1 LEALAASWLR
11 TDDVRRL
18 DIPTN
23 LATATRSA
31 APAEMPY
38 AVYAPASG
46 RGYVVLA
53 TAEAQTPLLGFSE
66 TGRFDVRTAPPALL
80 ELLAATA
87 DVPSTHLSRAAA
99 SGASTE
105 AFTTESDDEAETD
118 SVLTIAPLLG
128 RIAFGQ
134 DAPYYNRCPLVGGER
149 TLTGC
154 VATAMAEV
162 MAYYRYPEQM
172 TGDPISYTVDST
184 DVSVSWNT
192 ATTFFRWDD
201 ILDAYP
207 VAYEAPT
214 GADSLGTA
222 DFGASQLHLDAD
234 NYLTLESLCIY
245 TQTPFAGT
253 IQLFLAT
260 DVGQPV
266 GIVGNPMHFELS
278 PGYMYKQWHFWPTT
292 LPGISEDLP
301 DGDYRLYAALRAE
314 GDTQWQVIG
323 STSANSSLLKDQPV
337 YIPLHKQGRTYT
349 IEGQTFDVAYT
360 QAQGEAVATLCA
372 AAGAAAHASYA
383 VEATGAWT
391 EDMTMGLYRNFGYDD
406 GMQYIF
412 WNYVPPTA
420 TVEAELLAELQAGR
434 PVLAAGSNV
443 YGVAHQFVIDGVQ
456 QRDSLLYFHFNWGWD
471 GYDNG
476 YFVLNLDHRYL
487 DGPEVNEF
495 TYYFDYVL
503 GMKPDDGRVSPIQLL
518 TGDVTATL
526 MHTKTG
532 KAYLRIGDV
541 EVINGSPRTFVGPL
555 WVELVDVTDPSR
567 SYRFT
572 DPIGTSTIAFNELRT
587 YVWYGETD
595 GLFPDGTYR
604 IEMRAREAGQSEAVP
619 LHMKSTVTVQIGDVA
634 SGIENVRSDVRP
646 TTPQRFTMDGR
657 PIAAEAVVHGAYIE
671 QGKVRVA
678 K

>member
-1 LEALAASWLR
+1 
-11 TDDVRRL
+11 L

-87 DVPSTHLSRAAA
+87 DVPSTHLSRVAA

-118 SVLTIAPLLG
+118 SVLSIAPLLG

-134 DAPYYNRCPLVGGER
+134 DAPYYNLCPLIGGER
-149 TLTGC
+149 AVTGC

-207 VAYEAPT
+207 VAYKAPT
-214 GADSLGTA
+214 GADSLGA
-222 DFGASQLHLDAD
+222 AKRFCASKMLINQYNFFALNRLWLVDDSDFSGEIQMF
-234 NYLTLESLCIY
+234 LTTEDG
-245 TQTPFAGT
+245 QWGT
-253 IQLFLAT
+253 
-260 DVGQPV
+260 PV
-266 GIVGNPMHFELS
+266 GLPTAFSLRSYYYYEQWWFSLS
-278 PGYMYKQWHFWPTT
+278 A
-292 LPGISEDLP
+292 LPGVSADLP
-301 DGDYRLYAALRAE
+301 DGDYRLYTALRASGE
-314 GDTQWQVIG
+314 TTWNLVGQYY
-323 STSANSSLLKDQPV
+323 SSSDIRWNQPV
-337 YIPLHKQGRTYT
+337 YLPLHKQGRTYT
-349 IEGQTFDVAYT
+349 VDGHTFDVAYT
-360 QAQGEAVATLCA
+360 PEQGEAVATLCA
-372 AAGAAAHASYA
+372 AAGAAARADYG
-383 VEATGAWT
+383 VDETGAWT
-391 EDMTMGLYRNFGYDD
+391 EEMVRAMYRNFGYDD
-406 GMQYIF
+406 GLQFVFMDF
-412 WNYVPPTA
+412 VASTA
-420 TVEAELLAELQAGR
+420 TVEADMLAELQAGR
-434 PVLAAGSNV
+434 PVVAGGTSV
-443 YGVAHQFVIDGVQ
+443 EGYGHQFIIDGVQ
-456 QRDSLLYFHFNWGWD
+456 QLDSLLYFHFNWGWD
-471 GYDNG
+471 GDDNG
-476 YFVLNLDHRYL
+476 YFVLNLDHRYP
-487 DGPEVNEF
+487 DGDGLNPFSYE
-495 TYYFDYVL
+495 FDYML
-503 GMKPDDGRVSPIQLL
+503 GLRPDDGAENPIRLLSGDIKASLGHTASGAEFLYLQQVKVS
-518 TGDVTATL
+518 
-526 MHTKTG
+526 
-532 KAYLRIGDV
+532 
-541 EVINGSPRTFVGPL
+541 NGSPRTFIGEVWP
-555 WVELVDVTDPSR
+555 ELVDVTDASR
-567 SYRFT
+567 SYSFMNMQQT
-572 DPIGTSTIAFNELRT
+572 DTIAFDDVHT
-587 YVWYGETD
+587 YNWYSKTQGH
-595 GLFPDGTYR
+595 LPDGTYR

-646 TTPQRFTMDGR
+646 ATPQRFTMDGR